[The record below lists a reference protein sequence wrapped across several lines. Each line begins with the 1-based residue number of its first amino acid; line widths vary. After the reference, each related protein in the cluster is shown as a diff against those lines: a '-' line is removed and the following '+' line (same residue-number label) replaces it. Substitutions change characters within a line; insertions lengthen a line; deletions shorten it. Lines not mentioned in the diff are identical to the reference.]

1 MNLDRLH
8 EFERIAETGSLTA
21 ASGQLGVSV
30 ATLSSRLR
38 SFESSLGIQLFE
50 REGKALLL
58 TDAGRCL
65 LGNAGDILARYRML
79 TDDLKALTEHRYE
92 RLNIAIDA
100 PFPLHLGP
108 LLDKLNLANPDMV
121 LRLLDMNSL
130 NIWESLKDGSV
141 DVGFLT
147 ATESTIPDGFDKR
160 LIAGP
165 SQYVVLP
172 AGHPLSNRASVSL
185 AELEGETFLL
195 YGKSSNAPARAFQTS
210 NLEASG
216 IRFSVYD
223 QDIVQSAIQFL
234 VPIGKGI
241 LITPYY
247 LIDIP
252 SSVQLPLTDTPF
264 PALPWL
270 IASRNPGNSDV
281 PRFIRDY
288 FTFAKANPVHLIG
301 RKGVEA

>member
-1 MNLDRLH
+1 MDLERLH

-38 SFESSLGIQLFE
+38 SFESSLGVRLFD

-65 LGNAGDILARYRML
+65 LGNAGDILTRYRII
-79 TDDLKALTEHRYE
+79 TDDLRTLTEHRYQQ
-92 RLNIAIDA
+92 LTFAIDA

-108 LLDKLNLANPDMV
+108 LMDKLILSNPDII
-121 LRLLDMNSL
+121 LRLLDANRMNLWDSL
-130 NIWESLKDGSV
+130 SGGSV
-141 DVGFLT
+141 DLGFLT
-147 ATESTIPDGFDKR
+147 AMEDSIPDGFDKR
-160 LIAGP
+160 RIAGP
-165 SQYVVLP
+165 SQYAVLP
-172 AGHPLSNRASVSL
+172 GGHPLSNRASVSL

-195 YGKSSNAPARAFQTS
+195 YGKHDNVFARAFQTT

-216 IRFSVYD
+216 IRCSVYD
-223 QDIVQSAIQFL
+223 QEIAQPLIQFL
-234 VPIGKGI
+234 VPAGKGI

-247 LIDIP
+247 LTDLP
-252 SSVQLPLTDTPF
+252 VSVQLPLTDVPF

-270 IASRNPGNSDV
+270 VAAPDPKNSDV
-281 PRFIRDY
+281 PRFIQDF
-288 FTFAKANPVHLIG
+288 FTFAKTNPIRKIG
-301 RKGVEA
+301 REEVES